1 VKNPYN
7 KNRLKMLKLI
17 YITCSDKNEASNIG
31 KILVENRLCGC
42 CNIIKEIDSIYWWN
56 KELEEDSESVLIA
69 KTLDDN
75 VDEVI
80 SKVKEIHS
88 YDNPCIL
95 IIPILKTTEEF
106 EDYINNE
113 VNIKR

>member
-1 VKNPYN
+1 
-7 KNRLKMLKLI
+7 MLKLI
-17 YITCSDKNEASNIG
+17 YITCADKNEASNIG
-31 KILVENRLCGC
+31 KTLVENRLCAC

-56 KELEEDSESVLIA
+56 EELEEDSESVLIA
-69 KTLDDN
+69 KTLEDN
-75 VDEVI
+75 VTSVI

-95 IIPILKTTEEF
+95 TIPVLKTTKEF

-113 VNIKR
+113 VKLSGE